1 MPFGRRAAGQ
11 VHPNPKPNLN
21 PNPNPYSYPYPYPYP
36 YPNPSADDLQTMKTC
51 DNVTVGQMC
60 EADGECNTDYHLNN
74 CDQVVAVE

>member
-1 MPFGRRAAGQ
+1 
-11 VHPNPKPNLN
+11 
-21 PNPNPYSYPYPYPYP
+21 
-36 YPNPSADDLQTMKTC
+36 MKTC